1 MTKISA
7 IIFDLDDLI
16 VDSSGLHFRAYEY
29 ALKKF
34 GVPDVRI
41 PEDLCRRIYG
51 MRIREI
57 MEFMAAHF
65 RLDVDV
71 ALLTK
76 IRDEH
81 FLELVKGGVS
91 PMPGLDVLV
100 RRVERWGLRRAVAS
114 SGIRDYVDEVLR
126 QLDLAIFFEA
136 VITGEDVVNPKPA
149 PDAFLL
155 AARAIGVSPDECAV
169 LEDSTKGLIAAKKAG
184 MLAIGVRNSITDS
197 GQDMSAAD
205 VIVDRLDEITLETIS
220 AL

>member
-1 MTKISA
+1 MAKISA

-34 GVPDVRI
+34 GVSEVLIPD
-41 PEDLCRRIYG
+41 DLCRRIYG

-57 MEFMAAHF
+57 MELMAAHF
-65 RLDVDV
+65 KLDVDV
-71 ALLTK
+71 AQLTK

-81 FLELVKGGVS
+81 FLELVKKGVR
-91 PMPGLDVLV
+91 PMPGLKVLV
-100 RRVERWGLRRAVAS
+100 RRVEEWGLRRAVAS
-114 SGIRDYVDEVLR
+114 SGIRDYVDEALR
-126 QLDLAIFFEA
+126 QLGLGTFFEA

-149 PDAFLL
+149 PDTFLL
-155 AARAIGVSPDECAV
+155 AAKSIGVPPDECAV
-169 LEDSTKGLIAAKKAG
+169 LEDSTKGLVAAKRAG

-205 VIVDRLDEITLETIS
+205 VVVDRLDEITLELLS
-220 AL
+220 